1 MDQSIAKHA
10 LANKNQLSMLGR
22 LKKNIVRDWEL
33 LILCIPM
40 LAFYIIFHYG
50 PMYGAIIAFK
60 NFSPLDGIMGSP
72 WAGLRHFQEVFNNP
86 FFPRLVR
93 NTFLLGLYSLL
104 WGFPI
109 PIIFALLINEVRN
122 KYFKRVAQ
130 TLSYLPFFI
139 STVIVAGLMWTFLSP
154 TFGVVNAMYTA
165 ITGNNPINFMTSA
178 RWFRTLFIGSLIW
191 QTFGWNSI
199 IYIAALA
206 GVDVELYD
214 SAKVDGANRIQQLI
228 YITFPGILPTI
239 FILLILSIGGIM
251 SVGFERVILLY
262 TPSTYIVADI
272 LQTYAYRTGI
282 LEGRFSRGA
291 AVGLFNSVI
300 NVSFLICANTL
311 IRKYS
316 NISLW

>member
-1 MDQSIAKHA
+1 MEQIISKQDKAGGRKQ
-10 LANKNQLSMLGR
+10 SMLGR
-22 LKKNIVRDWEL
+22 LKKNIERDWEL
-33 LILCIPM
+33 LLLCIPM
-40 LAFYIIFHYG
+40 IAFYIIFHYG

-60 NFSPLDGIMGSP
+60 NFNPLDGIMGSP
-72 WAGLRHFQEVFNNP
+72 WAGLRHFREVFNNP
-86 FFPRLVR
+86 FFPRLVM

-109 PIIFALLINEVRN
+109 PIIFALIINEVRN

-154 TFGVVNAMYTA
+154 TFGIVNSIYTTL
-165 ITGNNPINFMTSA
+165 TGNNPINFMTSA
-178 RWFRTLFIGSLIW
+178 RWFRTMFIGSLIW

-214 SAKVDGANRIQQLI
+214 SANVDGANRIQQLI
-228 YITFPGILPTI
+228 YITFPSILPTI
-239 FILLILSIGGIM
+239 FILLILSVGSIM
-251 SVGFERVILLY
+251 SVGFERVLLLY
-262 TPSTYIVADI
+262 TPSTYVVADV
-272 LQTYAYRTGI
+272 LQTFAYRTGI

-291 AVGLFNSVI
+291 AVGLFNSVV
-300 NVSFLICANTL
+300 NVSFLLGANTL